1 MLYGDPEKVM
11 EGSEVLHDEFL
22 LEGRYAL
29 LQKCCTGCDEDN
41 AINIKQQVYRIYACP
56 KMNRDVSD
64 LASTNPKEV
73 MCVVNR
79 LYHA

>member
-29 LQKCCTGCDEDN
+29 LQKCCIGCDEDN